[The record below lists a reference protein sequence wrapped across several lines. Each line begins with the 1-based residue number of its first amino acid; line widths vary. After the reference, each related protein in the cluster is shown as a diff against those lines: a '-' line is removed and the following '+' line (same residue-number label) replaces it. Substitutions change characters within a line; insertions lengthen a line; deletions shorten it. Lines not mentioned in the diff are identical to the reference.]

1 MVSNAVGSNG
11 DGAEDSGTPDGTQ
24 QVRNALERRWRDVD
38 PNEIANAML
47 RPQLGA
53 AGEWDPPEGVEPKRP
68 LLYLS
73 IGIPDGRALPREAMS
88 QAMEKAFA
96 HKNDAPFRYGY
107 GDVKTREYL
116 AENYSKHRGVKVS
129 ADWFQITKRIVTIS
143 GRSRSD
149 NTRSDK
155 SAGGQQLR

>member
-68 LLYLS
+68 VPSENLIRHRIAPPYANF
-73 IGIPDGRALPREAMS
+73 R
-88 QAMEKAFA
+88 ME
-96 HKNDAPFRYGY
+96 
-107 GDVKTREYL
+107 L
-116 AENYSKHRGVKVS
+116 
-129 ADWFQITKRIVTIS
+129 
-143 GRSRSD
+143 
-149 NTRSDK
+149 
-155 SAGGQQLR
+155 